1 MKMIYSFIQSYKTS
15 SLKKRNLLQSQLQ
28 TQLQTQ
34 LQIPLQNPSN
44 YLHFLQYKLFNSS
57 LCEHSLYYLI
67 SYHHSS
73 IKHLL
78 HHLSN
83 IHIVMNVVVYLIPL
97 QNIVLSVIWIMTYLS
112 IQIINVNLFLLLLYF
127 FNKLSISYFFLNSP
141 YHSLQ

>member
-1 MKMIYSFIQSYKTS
+1 MSRSFIQSYKTS
-15 SLKKRNLLQSQLQ
+15 YLKRKSLLQNQIQNLLQN
-28 TQLQTQ
+28 
-34 LQIPLQNPSN
+34 QIQNLLQNPSS
-44 YLHFLQYKLFNSS
+44 YLPFLQFKLFNSS
-57 LCEHSLYYLI
+57 LCEHFLYYLI
-67 SYHHSS
+67 LYLHSS

-78 HHLSN
+78 HHLLN

-97 QNIVLSVIWIMTYLS
+97 QNIVLSVIWIMIRLS